1 MIQDRPLIESNI
13 NVVGDLCVDNLM
25 YWVSIQEPA
34 VKMAF
39 LNGTRQIT
47 LRKESEADYTGIT
60 LYNKCLYIS
69 DSSRRSVFY
78 IGSPTLIITRTRRSH
93 RVKARNLAISN
104 RSRVSSAHTVTTVFI
119 ARQYADARY
128 WYSKSVRPSARLS
141 VTFRYQMKTA
151 QHIVTVF
158 SPYGSPII
166 LVLPASNIFQN
177 SDGVTPCGGAK
188 YRWCIKISRFSTNKS
203 INQSNTT
210 ISNAP

>member
-104 RSRVSSAHTVTTVFI
+104 RSRVSSAHTVTTVNFQTCGSFSRGRKHMRHRDGSRCRKHTFQCGIVFI
-119 ARQYADARY
+119 
-128 WYSKSVRPSARLS
+128 
-141 VTFRYQMKTA
+141 
-151 QHIVTVF
+151 
-158 SPYGSPII
+158 II
-166 LVLPASNIFQN
+166 FIHQ
-177 SDGVTPCGGAK
+177 
-188 YRWCIKISRFSTNKS
+188 
-203 INQSNTT
+203 
-210 ISNAP
+210 

>member
-1 MIQDRPLIESNI
+1 VCRQPDVL
-13 NVVGDLCVDNLM
+13 GVDTRAGG
-25 YWVSIQEPA
+25 E
-34 VKMAF
+34 
-39 LNGTRQIT
+39 NGF
-47 LRKESEADYTGIT
+47 SERHQTNYTAEGVWGRLHWHHS

-151 QHIVTVF
+151 QHNRHSF
-158 SPYGSPII
+158 
-166 LVLPASNIFQN
+166 F
-177 SDGVTPCGGAK
+177 
-188 YRWCIKISRFSTNKS
+188 
-203 INQSNTT
+203 T
-210 ISNAP
+210 IR